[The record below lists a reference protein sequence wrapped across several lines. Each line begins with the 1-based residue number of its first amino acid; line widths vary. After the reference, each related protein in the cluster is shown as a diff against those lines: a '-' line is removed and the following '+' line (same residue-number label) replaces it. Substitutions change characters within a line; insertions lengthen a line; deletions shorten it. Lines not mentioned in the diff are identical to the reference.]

1 MLIEWD
7 ESLSIGI
14 NEIDAQHKHLVNL
27 INKLNYSLEIGQTK
41 DMVQTA
47 LSGMVDY
54 TIIHFLTEENY
65 FNKFGF
71 EKAEE
76 HKKAHKT
83 FIDKVEEFKKEVEL
97 QDTNF
102 DESNVYIAKEMANF
116 LKDWII
122 NHIKVTDKKYVNCF
136 KIHGVN

>member
-7 ESLSIGI
+7 ESLSMGI

-27 INKLNYSLEIGQTK
+27 INQLNYSLEIGQAK

-71 EKAEE
+71 ENAEE

-83 FIDKVEEFKKEVEL
+83 FIDKVEEFKKDVEL

-102 DESNVYIAKEMANF
+102 DESNVYIAKEMVNF

-122 NHIKVTDKKYVNCF
+122 NHIKVIDKKYVNCF